1 MVHPIALTYVA
12 HCPQILGSHDVCL
25 VIILQGLVKL
35 TSLLLAIAVSVQ
47 GVGLTAAYCSPQWRE
62 GESQN
67 LLCADGQ
74 KAHEKILNITNY

>member
-1 MVHPIALTYVA
+1 LIKTGGTECEWVPPWDLSWN
-12 HCPQILGSHDVCL
+12 C
-25 VIILQGLVKL
+25 
-35 TSLLLAIAVSVQ
+35 SLLLAIAVSMQ

-74 KAHEKILNITNY
+74 KAHEKILDITNY